1 MKKASL
7 ILLFI
12 PLLGFNQYSTKYYTK
27 KQEIKGLQRYT
38 DSINS
43 LLNAEIET
51 LLENKEIHQLEI
63 EKLHQQ
69 QAKLQLASKYLKQ
82 AKRKITIG
90 NTVTGVTVLSGI
102 TMLIVSN
109 NDTGQNNYAPD
120 FKEIYLAG
128 AAVLVFAGQAVN
140 IPHKIKAKENI
151 RKAKDLIREVDNTKN
166 NAQSLVY

>member
-1 MKKASL
+1 MKKAFL

-43 LLNAEIET
+43 LLNAEIER
-51 LLENKEIHQLEI
+51 LLENKEMHQLEI
-63 EKLHQQ
+63 KKLHQQ

-109 NDTGQNNYAPD
+109 NNTGQNNYAPD

-128 AAVLVFAGQAVN
+128 AAVLVFAGPAKY

-151 RKAKDLIREVDNTKN
+151 RKA
-166 NAQSLVY
+166 

>member
-1 MKKASL
+1 MAL
-7 ILLFI
+7 ISIAL
-12 PLLGFNQYSTKYYTK
+12 STTLK

-43 LLNAEIET
+43 LLNAEIER
-51 LLENKEIHQLEI
+51 LLENKEMHQLEI
-63 EKLHQQ
+63 KKLHQK

-109 NDTGQNNYAPD
+109 NNTGQNNYAPD